1 MAWWQPAR
9 QPIKTPVA
17 GQAANE
23 TSALCGS
30 QAVRPEPVTPQE
42 PPQKKKPFSSSSVGR
57 SKRLAHKK
65 AVTQT
70 DRVGWGGGKVK
81 MERSLAPDQDRRHI
95 VPSSS
100 RTKRC
105 HAELCGISLPENT
118 GPKRYREGA
127 RLRGES
133 R

>member
-17 GQAANE
+17 GHAANE

-30 QAVRPEPVTPQE
+30 QAVRCT
-42 PPQKKKPFSSSSVGR
+42 QKGCDTGR
-57 SKRLAHKK
+57 QSGMR
-65 AVTQT
+65 
-70 DRVGWGGGKVK
+70 GGGGGGKVK

-105 HAELCGISLPENT
+105 HAELCGISLPKNT
-118 GPKRYREGA
+118 GPKR
-127 RLRGES
+127 
-133 R
+133 